1 VAAMWSVGE
10 LARATGVTV
19 RALHHYD
26 EIGLLAPS
34 ARTAAGHRRYSD
46 EDLRRLYRIVA
57 LRGLGLTLP
66 DIAGVL
72 ARDRDLRTAVDEHVH
87 GVDAQIAALAR
98 VRTRLVGIR
107 DALDRGGA
115 STEQIIDVIEEMRM
129 AEQYYTPE
137 QLEQLE
143 QRRRE
148 LGEDAIAAAEREWPE
163 LIAAVEAQR
172 AQGTDPGDLRV
183 QELAA
188 RWRELVEQ
196 FTGGDPG
203 IARSLRSYYDDRP
216 NAHGMSPE
224 LMAYVRLAWEAGEG

>member
-1 VAAMWSVGE
+1 VPAVWSVGE
-10 LARATGVTV
+10 LAQATGVTV

-34 ARTAAGHRRYSD
+34 GRTGAGHRRYSD
-46 EDLRRLYRIVA
+46 ADLQRLYRIVA
-57 LRGLGLTLP
+57 LRSLGLGLAE
-66 DIAGVL
+66 IADAL
-72 ARDRDLRTAVDEHVH
+72 ARNGGLREAIDDHLRR
-87 GVDAQIAALAR
+87 VDAHADAIAALR
-98 VRTRLVGIR
+98 GRLVGIR

-115 STEQIIDVIEEMRM
+115 TTEQIIDVIEEIRM

-137 QLEQLE
+137 QREQLA
-143 QRRRE
+143 QRARE
-148 LGEDAIAAAEREWPE
+148 LGDETIAAAEREWPQ
-163 LIAAVEAQR
+163 LIAAVEAER
-172 AQGTDPGDLRV
+172 AAGTDPAAPRV

-203 IARSLRSYYDDRP
+203 IASSLRSYYDDNP

-224 LMAYVRLAWEAGEG
+224 LVEYVRCAWEA

>member
-1 VAAMWSVGE
+1 VAPMWSVGE
-10 LARATGVTV
+10 LARETGVTV

-26 EIGLLAPS
+26 EVGLLAPS

-46 EDLRRLYRIVA
+46 GDLR
-57 LRGLGLTLP
+57 
-66 DIAGVL
+66 
-72 ARDRDLRTAVDEHVH
+72 
-87 GVDAQIAALAR
+87 
-98 VRTRLVGIR
+98 RLVGIR

-143 QRRRE
+143 QRRRG

-163 LIAAVEAQR
+163 LIAAVEAER
-172 AQGTDPGDLRV
+172 AQGTDPGDPRV

-224 LMAYVRLAWEAGEG
+224 LMAYVRRAWEAAG

>member
-1 VAAMWSVGE
+1 MAAMWSVGE

-19 RALHHYD
+19 RGLHHYD
-26 EIGLLAPS
+26 ESGLLAPS

-224 LMAYVRLAWEAGEG
+224 LMAYVRRAWEAGDP